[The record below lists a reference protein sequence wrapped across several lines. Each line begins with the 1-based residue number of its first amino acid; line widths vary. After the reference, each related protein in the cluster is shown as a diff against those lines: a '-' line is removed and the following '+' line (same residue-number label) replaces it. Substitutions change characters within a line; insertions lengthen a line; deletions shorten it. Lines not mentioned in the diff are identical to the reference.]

1 MENIQNRKI
10 LSGRSI
16 LIRSVIAFLVTIA
29 LVFISAGTL
38 NYWQGWLFVAFYVLI
53 SLLAITK
60 LAGSKDLMSER
71 IKPGPDVKWWDKI
84 IFRIYVPLNSVIIVI
99 SSLDGGRFHWSP
111 HFPAVVYI
119 ISFAVMSLSYAFIM
133 WAMWTNNFFSSR
145 VRIQTDRGQY
155 VVQQGPYSFV
165 RHPGY
170 LGVLFWQ
177 PSIPIVLGSLWG
189 LIPAALAVI
198 TIIIRT
204 YLEDRMLQKELPGY
218 IDYTKKVPYRL
229 IPGIW

>member
-53 SLLAITK
+53 SLLNASK
-60 LAGSKDLMSER
+60 FAGSKDLMSER
-71 IKPGPDVKWWDKI
+71 IKPGPGVKWWDKI
-84 IFRIYVPLNSVIIVI
+84 IFHIFVPLTTITVII

-111 HFPAVVYI
+111 RFPAVVYI
-119 ISFAVMSLSYAFIM
+119 ISCAVMFLSYAFIM
-133 WAMWTNNFFSSR
+133 WAMFTNKFFSSR
-145 VRIQTDRGQY
+145 VRIQSDRGQY
-155 VVQQGPYSFV
+155 VIQEGPYRFV

-170 LGVLFWQ
+170 AGVLFWQ
-177 PSIPIVLGSLWG
+177 PSIPFVLGSLWG
-189 LIPAALAVI
+189 LIPAGLVII

-204 YLEDRMLQKELPGY
+204 YLEDRMLRKELPGY
-218 IDYTKKVPYRL
+218 SDYTKKVRYR
-229 IPGIW
+229 IMRGIW